1 MFVSSTLIAAAGAA
15 LAMASA
21 AVAPWAGGQGYGG
34 LGHGGKGQRSASAV
48 DAAGPGSKGA
58 SKGLVILCRKALV
71 MPLEGVQVVDNAAVF
86 IEDGKIVQVL
96 ARADVDVEA
105 LEPDYEVMDRPD
117 TWVSPGLIDLHSHV
131 AGRSFFQNDLN
142 DMVYLTNP
150 GIRARTSVV
159 PQNTDFLNGSAAG
172 VTSVL
177 YIPGSGTNIGGIG
190 VLLKTGFAHYERM
203 ELRHPGSMKLA
214 QAGNPER
221 FLDGVGRAFM
231 NWNTRNTFERGIAY
245 AKRWIA
251 YEENGGERPKVDP
264 QWEIFR
270 DLFNH
275 TVQVSAH
282 TQIYQVVLMTVKMVK
297 EKLGLDVYIDHGSF
311 DGWRA
316 AAEAEVLNVPAILG
330 PRQVSVSINVEYR
343 PGMFIVNDNDGA
355 IFGMAAKY
363 QEAGH
368 TMIGFNTDAP
378 VIPQEALPLQAAMAV
393 RYGFKNDN
401 VDHMRGLT
409 IIPATASGVQARV
422 GSLQPGTDADIIV
435 TSGDPTDPRTTVFFT
450 FQEGE
455 KVYDSSVE
463 RRF

>member
-1 MFVSSTLIAAAGAA
+1 MSLSIILRAAAGAA
-15 LAMASA
+15 LATASA
-21 AVAPWAGGQGYGG
+21 AASPCPGGE
-34 LGHGGKGQRSASAV
+34 GQASAALSATAEPG
-48 DAAGPGSKGA
+48 AAGS

-71 MPLEGVQVVDNAAVF
+71 MPLEGVQVIDNAAVF
-86 IEDGKIVQVL
+86 IAGGKIVQVL
-96 ARADVDVEA
+96 PRADVDVDA
-105 LEPDYEVMDRPD
+105 LRADYEIMDRPD

-159 PQNTDFLNGSAAG
+159 PMNADFLNGSAAG

-190 VLLKTGFAHYERM
+190 VLLKTGFANYERM

-251 YEENGGERPKVDP
+251 YEEGGGERPRVDP

-270 DLFNH
+270 DLYNH

-330 PRQVSVSINVEYR
+330 PRQISVSINVEYR

-378 VIPQEALPLQAAMAV
+378 VIPQEGLPLQAAMAV